1 MDAFIVIA
9 MAAPLMLGGAALI
22 IELER
27 CLAAWPRPGDAA
39 VTTVVTVADYPDG
52 SIGEV
57 TVVIANPDSRAV
69 LVGVTPRR
77 RGWPGRGQRTTI
89 ASRTTRRRYRADR
102 QATVSAV
109 PPNTITSI
117 PVPIMSD
124 FRRCRLAIV
133 VGQSGG
139 RLRVISVPITIAR
152 PTMTGG
158 PDASVLPLPP
168 VFRWPH

>member
-9 MAAPLMLGGAALI
+9 MTVPCILGGAALI
-22 IELER
+22 VEVER

-39 VTTVVTVADYPDG
+39 VTAVLTVADYPDG

-57 TVVIANPDSRAV
+57 TVVIANPDAAPV

-109 PPNTITSI
+109 PPKAITSI
-117 PVPIMSD
+117 PVRIAAD
-124 FRRCRLAIV
+124 FHRCRLVIV

-139 RLRVISVPITIAR
+139 RLRVTSVPITIAR
-152 PTMTGG
+152 PVVTGW
-158 PDASVLPLPP
+158 PDEPVLPLPFIFP
-168 VFRWPH
+168 WPH